1 MNRTLT
7 LALAVAAG
15 LFGGMLARYV
25 PSADA
30 KPEAPNVKVRWQ
42 AVTLIDA
49 EGRASQVVRLT
60 HRSTRFGLIQIVR
73 RGKSTATE
81 NSNLTTG

>member
-30 KPEAPNVKVRWQ
+30 KPQAPNMKVRWQ

-49 EGRASQVVRLT
+49 EGRASRVVLVDPPI
-60 HRSTRFGLIQIVR
+60 HKVR
-73 RGKSTATE
+73 A
-81 NSNLTTG
+81 NSNR